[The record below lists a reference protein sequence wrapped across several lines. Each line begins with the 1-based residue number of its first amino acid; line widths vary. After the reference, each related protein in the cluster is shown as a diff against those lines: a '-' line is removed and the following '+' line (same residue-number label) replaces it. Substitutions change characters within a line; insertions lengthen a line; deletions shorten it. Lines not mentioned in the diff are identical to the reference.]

1 MSSPQ
6 SPVQLLVSWIA
17 LLGICSYFVSTLR
30 KKSTQ
35 ENWWGY
41 GKFVPKVDS
50 LIDNGRW
57 SNPQNNQSQLPYP
70 NQASSSSSIYQVPGY
85 AQSSLSPRIMGGGIA
100 DKVQYNLPSLPHMGL
115 EPFNPM
121 SLANG
126 IQCPPS
132 SSSPSP
138 SHPHIKE
145 NFDYTQEGRAS
156 TSFNAQQSYQNLQNN
171 SLNKA
176 ANRLPIPSM
185 LSNNQE
191 AGETPVVNYDR
202 FIVANLSRQRGP
214 SDYIRGDLFITPVL
228 PDNNTNSLIMFRPSS
243 GTEVLNT
250 GAMAVL
256 TGAYNET
263 NAKTANLAMAGNSG
277 ALNTFSGVAW
287 ARPESSSVGL
297 QIASNADMLSQKTGG
312 TTNFGDAQTN
322 VSMTI

>member
-70 NQASSSSSIYQVPGY
+70 NQSSTSSSIYQVPGY

-132 SSSPSP
+132 SSSPSQ
-138 SHPHIKE
+138 HHIKE

-156 TSFNAQQSYQNLQNN
+156 TSYNAQQSYQNLQNH

-228 PDNNTNSLIMFRPSS
+228 PDNNTNSLIMFRPSN
-243 GTEVLNT
+243 GTESLNT

-263 NAKTANLAMAGNSG
+263 NALTSNLSMAGNSG
-277 ALNTFSGVAW
+277 VQNTFSGIAW
-287 ARPESSSVGL
+287 ARPQTTSVGQQIANNAMASQKATGSTTFGDVASSVE
-297 QIASNADMLSQKTGG
+297 M
-312 TTNFGDAQTN
+312 
-322 VSMTI
+322 SMTV